1 MTRVGRLGRLAL
13 MGATTLV
20 TAAAICVPARAASPV
35 EGNASWIWYVSDSG
49 GSGDAIGRHAERRG
63 LDAVF
68 VKSGDAGNYWS
79 QFSPGLVRA
88 IHSHGVDVCAWQFVY
103 GSDPKQE
110 ARIGARAVDAGAD
123 CLIID
128 AEGDYEGRYGAAEKY
143 MSKLRRAVG
152 DDYPLALSS
161 FPYVDYHPSFP
172 YSVFLGPG
180 GAQYN
185 LPQLYW
191 RAIGDPL
198 ASSVRHTYAFNRPYD
213 RPLLPVGQ
221 TWQDPPK
228 GQVLDFRRLA
238 RAYGS
243 TGVSWWSWQDTRR
256 KLWPALAGRL
266 RGDPPGP
273 RPRIQYADLGPGA
286 EGDLVVWAQQFL
298 IGRGIQVKPTGR
310 YGSKT
315 EHGVRTVQRR
325 EGLPVTG
332 AIDDATWVALLRR
345 KPAIIDWSRRGSP
358 RALGIEARRAEL
370 LPRAADEIPR
380 AKERVR

>member
-1 MTRVGRLGRLAL
+1 MARILRIAAL
-13 MGATTLV
+13 IAF
-20 TAAAICVPARAASPV
+20 AAAIGPSSVAAAGPLD
-35 EGNASWIWYVSDSG
+35 GNASWIWYVSDSG
-49 GSGDAIGRHAERRG
+49 GSGDAIGRHAERHG

-88 IHSHGVDVCAWQFVY
+88 IHSHGVDVCGWQFVY
-103 GSDPKQE
+103 GDDPKAE
-110 ARIGARAVDAGAD
+110 AKVGAKAVDAGAD

-128 AEGDYEGRYGAAEKY
+128 AEGDYEGRYGAADKY

-152 DDYPLALSS
+152 ADYPLALSS

-180 GAQYN
+180 GAQFN

-191 RAIGDPL
+191 YAIGDPL
-198 ASSVRHTYAFNRPYD
+198 AVAVRHTYAFNRPYG
-213 RPLLPVGQ
+213 RPQDPVGQ

-243 TGVSWWSWQDTRR
+243 DGVSWWSWQETRR

-266 RGDPPGP
+266 KGSPPGP
-273 RPRIQYADLGPGA
+273 RPRVEYADLEPGA
-286 EGDLVVWAQQFL
+286 RGDLVVWAQQL
-298 IGRGIQVKPTGR
+298 LMGRGIAVRPTGK
-310 YGSKT
+310 YGAKT
-315 EHGVRTVQRR
+315 ERGIRTVQRR
-325 EGLPVTG
+325 EGLQVTG
-332 AIDDATWVALLRR
+332 GIDDATWVALLERR
-345 KPAIIDWSRRGSP
+345 PAIIDWSRRGNP
-358 RALGIEARRAEL
+358 DALGSKALWGGFGPPAVDDVARTEEGAR
-370 LPRAADEIPR
+370 
-380 AKERVR
+380 